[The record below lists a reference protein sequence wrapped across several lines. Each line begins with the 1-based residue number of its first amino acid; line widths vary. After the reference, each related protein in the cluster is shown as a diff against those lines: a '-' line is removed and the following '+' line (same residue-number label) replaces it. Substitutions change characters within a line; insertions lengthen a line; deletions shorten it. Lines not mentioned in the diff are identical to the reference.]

1 MEYKTGSGYP
11 IERFI
16 EFGNIVFGDEVLPG
30 GFDCL
35 LPKLTKVR
43 SLPEHFRV
51 IEEEGELKAMLLSL
65 PLHLKIYDQMLSIRY
80 IGLVAVHESAR
91 GKGYMTLLLEQAMKE
106 MKEEKTV
113 LSILGGQRQRY
124 EYFGYEPGGLEFRC
138 IVNKTNLKH
147 CLLTKPEDS
156 GISIDL
162 LRKGTTEEKQAFTL
176 FSSLP
181 VRTLREK
188 DSFYELLQSWRSTPY
203 VIYKEGEFKGYLSIS
218 IDGRTGRVREL
229 YRKDNSISLTEI
241 CHLCIDCCEVE
252 TLEFVFS
259 IPEMKGLRD
268 LQNLCETYEIACN
281 HSFHIFDFEAV
292 IRAYLNLLEKTE
304 GIVDGETSFYIE
316 DELYRICVKGGCQT
330 VKKERVPREDQLKNL
345 PAYTY
350 KEAMQLLLSP
360 LSALQVEEKSN
371 EIRKWFP
378 LPLYLSILDAC

>member
-1 MEYKTGSGYP
+1 M
-11 IERFI
+11 
-16 EFGNIVFGDEVLPG
+16 V
-30 GFDCL
+30 
-35 LPKLTKVR
+35 
-43 SLPEHFRV
+43 
-51 IEEEGELKAMLLSL
+51 
-65 PLHLKIYDQMLSIRY
+65 
-80 IGLVAVHESAR
+80 
-91 GKGYMTLLLEQAMKE
+91 
-106 MKEEKTV
+106 
-113 LSILGGQRQRY
+113 
-124 EYFGYEPGGLEFRC
+124 
-138 IVNKTNLKH
+138 
-147 CLLTKPEDS
+147 
-156 GISIDL
+156 
-162 LRKGTTEEKQAFTL
+162 
-176 FSSLP
+176 
-181 VRTLREK
+181 
-188 DSFYELLQSWRSTPY
+188 
-203 VIYKEGEFKGYLSIS
+203 YKEGEFKGYLSIS

-259 IPEMKGLRD
+259 IPEMKGLKD

-345 PAYTY
+345 PAYTC